1 MAESARPPATSAA
14 GPLAGLAL
22 ALPLG
27 LLPLLLPPSPWTLL
41 PLLLALPLHLAGAAW
56 ALGHRAEAGL
66 LVLLRA
72 RAWIVLIL
80 LLVAGG
86 LLVVLLAWPVMQL
99 LAAAS
104 LSSSLLASVAV
115 AAGGLAIWRYWPAL
129 LLPVVEPVKG
139 RRRPSLQSALQAGR
153 ALAQADP
160 SAGRGLLATLL
171 LLVLLLGAIGLG
183 VFDERLPIA
192 VRMLALPLWTVLI
205 APFCSAALIALVEPA
220 QLAAN
225 SASKR
230 SLMAASSAVEP
241 ELLLP
246 VGLDATMRLYAVA
259 RNGRVELALA
269 ELEMGAQPHA
279 LPDPSQ
285 RDQRTLV
292 MLAAVLADLRLLRAL
307 ITRGVDVNRRH
318 AGLTPLLAATRDSLH
333 GRPEAVMTLLANGAD
348 ARATDAEGRTP
359 LHFAA
364 LLADPE
370 VAALLLDGNAE
381 IDACNRDGY
390 SALGVACESGNWRM
404 ARFLLDRKAKP
415 EPAGGQPALLAA
427 VGGDDDTAGLVLLV
441 KHKAAVNARG
451 RLGRT
456 ALMKACLAGNLHLVD
471 ALLVAGADI
480 DARDEHAVTALLEA
494 ARAGATAVLQRLQS
508 ASPDVSA
515 ADHVGRNALAL
526 ACQSAQSSAQTI
538 ATLLRM
544 GVDPSHAADDGRRAI
559 DIAVASGRW
568 PLVALLDPSYA
579 LPSTLDH
586 GAVETVASDFTEV
599 VPVDPRPWRER
610 LHAALLD
617 NASADVDALLRT
629 KSDPDVCGELFD
641 AFGPRLPASLRG
653 RLAGQLDVHA
663 ADVNAQDVNAQ
674 DVNAQDVHA
683 ADVHAADDSSSQ
695 RMWRCIDAADGIGID
710 LMLER
715 GATVGG
721 RAGLA
726 RYLNA
731 CLLAD
736 ERGPASESR
745 ARALLA
751 SGADGFAAHAGDPP
765 ITLSI
770 RLGWWHLLHDLLA
783 SGANPQALDARGES
797 ALMVAIGR
805 RCGAALPLLLRYGAQ
820 PDASTADGRTAR
832 GTALAQGNP
841 ESIDWLDWAGWRLPG
856 RPLRDADLVTAAAS
870 GDRAAVR
877 RLIALGLPVDGL
889 DAQGATA
896 LLRACGSGHAEVVAD
911 LLSLGADPARA
922 ASSGATCLSA
932 AVSRRQL
939 TVIAVLLRHGVA
951 ADQPLPGDI
960 TPLMVAT
967 ALGFPDVCRVLLEA
981 GANAQA
987 VDQRGATA
995 LHALAQFGFSVRER
1009 ARVLSTWELLL
1020 EAGAVADARNA
1031 DGLTPL
1037 LLLLGSRMEPGANP
1051 DEECLNAQVERLLRT
1066 EPSLATRDGRG
1077 FSPLHLAALHG
1088 QLRLVRRLL
1097 AAGADREARDALNR
1111 RPQDIAVM
1119 RGFVDIA
1126 RELEPV
1132 NAAAPPPLARLLRN
1146 PSP

>member
-1 MAESARPPATSAA
+1 MNPPASKA
-14 GPLAGLAL
+14 GPIAGLAL

-27 LLPLLLPPSPWTLL
+27 LLPLLMPASLWTLL

-56 ALGHRAEAGL
+56 ALGYRAERGP
-66 LVLLRA
+66 LVLIRA
-72 RAWIVLIL
+72 RAGIVLL
-80 LLVAGG
+80 LLLAAAA
-86 LLVVLLAWPVMQL
+86 LLTALLAWPLMQL
-99 LAAAS
+99 REAAS
-104 LSSSLLASVAV
+104 LTASLLASVAV
-115 AAGGLAIWRYWPAL
+115 AAGGLAIWRYWPAV
-129 LLPVVEPVKG
+129 LLPVIEPVKG
-139 RRRPSLQSALQAGR
+139 RRRPSLTTALQAGR
-153 ALAQADP
+153 ALAQTDP
-160 SAGRGLLATLL
+160 SAGRGLLATVL
-171 LLVLLLGAIGLG
+171 LLVLLLGALGLG
-183 VFDERLPIA
+183 LLDERLA
-192 VRMLALPLWTVLI
+192 STWRLLVLPLWSLLI
-205 APFCSAALIALVEPA
+205 APFCSVVLIALVEPA
-220 QLAAN
+220 RLAAN
-225 SASKR
+225 SVGSR
-230 SLMAASSAVEP
+230 LPMAANGAAEP
-241 ELLLP
+241 PMPLP
-246 VGLDATMRLYAVA
+246 VGLDATTRLYAVA

-279 LPDPSQ
+279 LPDPGQ
-285 RDQRTLV
+285 RDQRTLA
-292 MLAAVLADLRLLRAL
+292 MLAAVLSDLRLLRAL

-370 VAALLLDGNAE
+370 VAALLLDANAE

-390 SALGVACESGNWRM
+390 SALGVACASGNWRM

-415 EPAGGQPALLAA
+415 EPAGGQPAVMAA
-427 VGGDDDTAGLVLLV
+427 VAGDDDDVAGLQLLI
-441 KHKAAVNARG
+441 KFKASVNARG

-456 ALMKACLAGNLHLVD
+456 ALMKACLAGHQQLVD
-471 ALLVAGADI
+471 ALLNAGADI

-494 ARAGATAVLQRLQS
+494 ARAGATAVLQRLAL

-515 ADHVGRNALAL
+515 CDQVGRNALAL
-526 ACQSAQSSAQTI
+526 ACQSAHSTAATI

-544 GVDPSHAADDGRRAI
+544 GVDPMHVAEDGRRAI

-586 GAVETVASDFTEV
+586 GAAETVVSDASEV
-599 VPVDPRPWRER
+599 VVIDPRPWREQ

-617 NASADVDALLRT
+617 NASTEVDALLRANVDR
-629 KSDPDVCGELFD
+629 SVCGELFD
-641 AFGPRLPASLRG
+641 AFGPGLPSSLRA
-653 RLAGQLDVHA
+653 RLAGQLEVHG
-663 ADVNAQDVNAQ
+663 ADEI
-674 DVNAQDVHA
+674 
-683 ADVHAADDSSSQ
+683 SSQ
-695 RMWRCIDAADGIGID
+695 HLWRCVDAADGIGID
-710 LMLER
+710 LLLER
-715 GATVGG
+715 AATVGG

-726 RYLNA
+726 RYLSA
-731 CLLAD
+731 CLAAD
-736 ERGPASESR
+736 DRSAMSESR
-745 ARALLA
+745 ARAMLA
-751 SGADGFAAHAGDPP
+751 SGADGFAACEGTLQDGEVPV
-765 ITLSI
+765 TLSI
-770 RLGWWHLLHDLLA
+770 RLGWLHLLQDLLTC
-783 SGANPQALDARGES
+783 GANPHALDARGES
-797 ALMVAIGR
+797 ALMVATGR
-805 RCGAALPLLLRYGAQ
+805 RCTAALPLLLRHGAQ

-832 GTALAQGNP
+832 GTALAQGHAGA
-841 ESIDWLDWAGWRLPG
+841 IDWLDWAGWRLPG
-856 RPLRDADLVTAAAS
+856 RPLREADLVAAAAS

-889 DAQGATA
+889 DVQGATA
-896 LLRACGSGHAEVVAD
+896 LLRACGSGHAELVAD
-911 LLSLGADPARA
+911 LLGHGADPARA

-960 TPLMVAT
+960 TPLMVAA

-1009 ARVLSTWELLL
+1009 TRVLSTWELLL
-1020 EAGAVADARNA
+1020 EAGALADARNA
-1031 DGLTPL
+1031 EGLTPL

-1066 EPSLATRDGRG
+1066 EPDLTARDGRG
-1077 FSPLHLAALHG
+1077 FAPLHLAALHG

-1126 RELEPV
+1126 RELEPI
-1132 NAAAPPPLARLLRN
+1132 ASAAPPSFARLLRD
-1146 PSP
+1146 PSQ

>member
-1 MAESARPPATSAA
+1 MAELATPPVSTV
-14 GPLAGLAL
+14 GPIAGLAL
-22 ALPLG
+22 AVPLG
-27 LLPLLLPPSPWTLL
+27 LLPLLLPPSIWTLL

-56 ALGHRAEAGL
+56 ALGYRAEPGL
-66 LVLLRA
+66 LGLMRV

-80 LLVAGG
+80 LLTAAGVLTG
-86 LLVVLLAWPVMQL
+86 LLAWPMAQL
-99 LAAAS
+99 LGAAS
-104 LSSSLLASVAV
+104 LTASLLASVAV
-115 AAGGLAIWRYWPAL
+115 AVGGLAIWRYWPAV
-129 LLPVVEPVKG
+129 LLPVIEPRKG
-139 RRRPSLQSALQAGR
+139 RRHQSLRSSLQAALQGGR

-160 SAGRGLLATLL
+160 SAGRGLLATVL

-183 VFDERLPIA
+183 VFDERLPTTA
-192 VRMLALPLWTVLI
+192 RLLALPLWTLLI

-220 QLAAN
+220 RLAAN
-225 SASKR
+225 SVSR
-230 SLMAASSAVEP
+230 RLPVAASATVPP

-269 ELEMGAQPHA
+269 ELEMGADPHA

-370 VAALLLDGNAE
+370 VAALLLDANAE

-390 SALGVACESGNWRM
+390 SALGVACAAGNWRM

-415 EPAGGQPALLAA
+415 EPPGGQPAVLAA
-427 VGGDDDTAGLVLLV
+427 VGGDDDSAGLLLLM
-441 KHKAAVNARG
+441 KHKASVNARG
-451 RLGRT
+451 RLGRN
-456 ALMKACLAGNLHLVD
+456 ALMKACLAGNLQLVD
-471 ALLVAGADI
+471 ALLAAGADI

-508 ASPDVSA
+508 ANPDVSA
-515 ADHVGRNALAL
+515 CDHVGRNALAL

-544 GVDPSHAADDGRRAI
+544 GVDPTHVADDGRRAI

-568 PLVALLDPSYA
+568 PLVALLDSSYA

-586 GAVETVASDFTEV
+586 GAAETVVSDTSDAAVE
-599 VPVDPRPWRER
+599 DPRSWRER
-610 LHAALLD
+610 MHAALLD
-617 NASADVDALLRT
+617 NSPADVDALLRT
-629 KSDPDVCGELFD
+629 SADSSVCGDLFD
-641 AFGPRLPASLRG
+641 AFGPRLPASLRS
-653 RLAGQLDVHA
+653 RLASQLDVHA
-663 ADVNAQDVNAQ
+663 G
-674 DVNAQDVHA
+674 
-683 ADVHAADDSSSQ
+683 DDTNSQ
-695 RMWRCIDAADGIGID
+695 RLWRCIDGADGVGID
-710 LMLER
+710 ILLER
-715 GATVGG
+715 GATVGS

-736 ERGPASESR
+736 GRDPVGEAR

-765 ITLSI
+765 ISLSI
-770 RLGWWHLLHDLLA
+770 RLGWLQLLHDLLA
-783 SGANPQALDARGES
+783 GGANPQALDARGES
-797 ALMVAIGR
+797 ALMVATGR
-805 RCGAALPLLLRYGAQ
+805 RCGAALPLLLRFGAQ
-820 PDASTADGRTAR
+820 PDACTADGRTAR
-832 GTALAQGNP
+832 GTPLAQGNV

-856 RPLRDADLVTAAAS
+856 RPLREADLVAAAAS

-889 DAQGATA
+889 DPQGATA
-896 LLRACGSGHAEVVAD
+896 LLRACGQGHADLVAD
-911 LLSLGADPARA
+911 LLNHGADPARA

-939 TVIAVLLRHGVA
+939 TVIGVLLRHGVA
-951 ADQPLPGDI
+951 ADQPLPGGI
-960 TPLMVAT
+960 TPLMVAA

-1009 ARVLSTWELLL
+1009 ARVLTTWELLL
-1020 EAGAVADARNA
+1020 AAGAIADARNA
-1031 DGLTPL
+1031 EGLSPL

-1066 EPSLATRDGRG
+1066 EPSLTTRDGRG
-1077 FSPLHLAALHG
+1077 FAPLHLAALHG

-1126 RELEPV
+1126 RELEPI
-1132 NAAAPPPLARLLRN
+1132 AATAPPSLARLLRD
-1146 PSP
+1146 PSA

>member
-1 MAESARPPATSAA
+1 MAETATPSASKA
-14 GPLAGLAL
+14 GPIAGLAL

-27 LLPLLLPPSPWTLL
+27 LLPLLLPASLWTLL
-41 PLLLALPLHLAGAAW
+41 PLLIALPLHLAGAAW
-56 ALGHRAEAGL
+56 ALGYRAEAGL
-66 LVLLRA
+66 LALLRA
-72 RAWIVLIL
+72 RAWIVLVL
-80 LLVAGG
+80 LLAAAG
-86 LLVVLLAWPVMQL
+86 LLTGLLAWPMLQL

-104 LSSSLLASVAV
+104 LTASLLASVAV
-115 AAGGLAIWRYWPAL
+115 AAGGLAIWRYWPAA
-129 LLPVVEPVKG
+129 LLPLIEPVKG
-139 RRRPSLQSALQAGR
+139 RRRPSLQAALQAGR
-153 ALAQADP
+153 ALAQTDP

-183 VFDERLPIA
+183 VFDERLPTTM
-192 VRMLALPLWTVLI
+192 RLFALPMWSLLI
-205 APFCSAALIALVEPA
+205 APFCSVALIALVEPA
-220 QLAAN
+220 RLAAN
-225 SASKR
+225 SVGSR
-230 SLMAASSAVEP
+230 LPMAASAGTEP

-269 ELEMGAQPHA
+269 ELEMGAQPGA

-370 VAALLLDGNAE
+370 VAALLLDANAE

-390 SALGVACESGNWRM
+390 SALGVACASGNWRM

-415 EPAGGQPALLAA
+415 EPVGGQPAVLAA
-427 VGGDDDTAGLVLLV
+427 VAGEDDVAGLLLLI
-441 KHKAAVNARG
+441 KHKASINARG

-456 ALMKACLAGNLHLVD
+456 ALMKACLAGHGQLVD

-494 ARAGATAVLQRLQS
+494 ARAGATTVLQRLES
-508 ASPDVSA
+508 AGPDVSA
-515 ADHVGRNALAL
+515 CDNAGRNALAL
-526 ACQSAQSSAQTI
+526 ACQSAQSTAQTI

-544 GVDPSHAADDGRRAI
+544 GVDPTHVAADGRRAL

-568 PLVALLDPSYA
+568 PLVALLNPSYA

-586 GAVETVASDFTEV
+586 GAAESVVSDANEGV
-599 VPVDPRPWRER
+599 VIDPRPWREQ

-617 NASADVDALLRT
+617 NATVEVDALLRT
-629 KSDPDVCGELFD
+629 NADSSVCGELFD
-641 AFGPRLPASLRG
+641 AFGPRLPASLRA
-653 RLAGQLDVHA
+653 RLAGQLDGHA
-663 ADVNAQDVNAQ
+663 EDA
-674 DVNAQDVHA
+674 
-683 ADVHAADDSSSQ
+683 SSLQ
-695 RMWRCIDAADGIGID
+695 RVWRCIDAADGVGID

-726 RYLNA
+726 RYLSA

-736 ERGPASESR
+736 ERGPANAAR

-751 SGADGFAAHAGDPP
+751 SGADGFATHSGDPP
-765 ITLSI
+765 ITMSI
-770 RLGWWHLLHDLLA
+770 RLGWLHLLQDLLA
-783 SGANPQALDARGES
+783 CGANPQALDARGES
-797 ALMVAIGR
+797 TLMVATGR
-805 RCGAALPLLLRYGAQ
+805 RCAAALPLLLRYGAQ
-820 PDASTADGRTAR
+820 PDAATADGRTAR
-832 GTALAQGNP
+832 GTALAQSNASLGQANG
-841 ESIDWLDWAGWRLPG
+841 SLVQANASAIDWLDWAGWRLPG
-856 RPLRDADLVTAAAS
+856 RPLRDADLVAAAAS

-889 DAQGATA
+889 DLQGATA
-896 LLRACGSGHAEVVAD
+896 LLRACGSGHAELVGD
-911 LLSLGADPARA
+911 LLGHGADPARA
-922 ASSGATCLSA
+922 AGSGATCLSA

-960 TPLMVAT
+960 TPLMVAA

-981 GANAQA
+981 GADAQA

-1009 ARVLSTWELLL
+1009 ARALNTWELLL
-1020 EAGAVADARNA
+1020 DAGAVADARNA
-1031 DGLTPL
+1031 EGLSPL

-1051 DEECLNAQVERLLRT
+1051 DEESLNAQVERLLRS
-1066 EPSLATRDGRG
+1066 EPDLAARDGRG
-1077 FSPLHLAALHG
+1077 FAPLHLAALHG

-1126 RELEPV
+1126 RELEPT
-1132 NAAAPPPLARLLRN
+1132 ASTTPPSLARLLRD